1 MHVSNNSNAFLYA
14 LFFFYVLNI
23 FIFSLAHTHTHWCY
37 VDFRSVDQ
45 NKRPALQSA
54 ASSSCLIHHEKWII
68 FAAAFE
74 SCHQLLSDLAA
85 CSSGEVRCLLP
96 LGQLS
101 CYKEAVFKHSEGHL
115 YLPLIFMLANQQ
127 SLMFLYLR
135 IQHAFFSFF
144 LPGCHFL
151 LVSAL
156 LADALR
162 VCFFP
167 PHPSPLASPA
177 PFAGAECFHTSPD
190 SRLVFSRRL
199 LQAGRPFSLCPCT
212 QDWEGIC
219 FILLSNFV

>member
-1 MHVSNNSNAFLYA
+1 MRQIFLMRFCMHYFFLCVKYFHF
-14 LFFFYVLNI
+14 LSCN
-23 FIFSLAHTHTHWCY
+23 HTHWCY
-37 VDFRSVDQ
+37 VDFRSMDQ

-54 ASSSCLIHHEKWII
+54 ASSPCLIHHEKWII

-74 SCHQLLSDLAA
+74 SCHHLLSDLAA

-101 CYKEAVFKHSEGHL
+101 CYKEAVFKLSDGHL

-156 LADALR
+156 LADAFT
-162 VCFFP
+162 CFFFLP
-167 PHPSPLASPA
+167 PHPI
-177 PFAGAECFHTSPD
+177 
-190 SRLVFSRRL
+190 RL
-199 LQAGRPFSLCPCT
+199 LSQVRHLLLGPSVFTPRPTPGSSSHVVFTSRPA
-212 QDWEGIC
+212 
-219 FILLSNFV
+219 LLSLS

>member
-1 MHVSNNSNAFLYA
+1 MHVSNISNAFLYA
-14 LFFFYVLNI
+14 LFFYVLNI
-23 FIFSLAHTHTHWCY
+23 FIFSLAHTHWCY

-45 NKRPALQSA
+45 NKRPALRSA
-54 ASSSCLIHHEKWII
+54 ASSPCLIHHEKWII

-74 SCHQLLSDLAA
+74 SCHHLLSDLAA
-85 CSSGEVRCLLP
+85 CSGGEVRCLLP

-101 CYKEAVFKHSEGHL
+101 CYKEAVFKLSDGHL

-151 LVSAL
+151 LVSPL

-162 VCFFP
+162 VFFSP
-167 PHPSPLASPA
+167 PPSDPSPLASPA

-190 SRLVFSRRL
+190 SRLVFSRRFYK
-199 LQAGRPFSLCPCT
+199 QAGPSLFVL
-212 QDWEGIC
+212 QDREGIC
-219 FILLSNFV
+219 FILLSNFF